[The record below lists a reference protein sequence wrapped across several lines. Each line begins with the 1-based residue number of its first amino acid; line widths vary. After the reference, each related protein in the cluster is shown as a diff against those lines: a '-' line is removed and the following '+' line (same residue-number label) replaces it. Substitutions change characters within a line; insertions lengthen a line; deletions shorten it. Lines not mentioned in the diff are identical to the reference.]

1 MIIFTPHHD
10 FTLEFTCLECET
22 WICYSSPLTASL
34 RVTIII
40 KQKSLFVLMATLL
53 LMSKIMERC

>member
-1 MIIFTPHHD
+1 MIYSGILKSGCVSGAFAKNVRPG
-10 FTLEFTCLECET
+10 FVTL
-22 WICYSSPLTASL
+22 LTTSL
-34 RVTIII
+34 SVTIII

>member
-1 MIIFTPHHD
+1 MII
-10 FTLEFTCLECET
+10 FTLEFTCPDVFLECET